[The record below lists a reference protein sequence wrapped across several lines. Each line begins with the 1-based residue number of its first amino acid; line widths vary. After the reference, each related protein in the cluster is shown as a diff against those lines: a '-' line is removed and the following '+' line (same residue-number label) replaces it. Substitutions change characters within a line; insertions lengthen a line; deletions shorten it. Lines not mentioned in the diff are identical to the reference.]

1 MKVLITGNEGFI
13 GSRIAN
19 SYKQSGAELYG
30 WDMQGFCKLGE
41 LCQKKSLL
49 DGNAVLEV
57 LSDLKPDMIIH
68 CAGNANVNTSVAD
81 PMMDLQGNGI
91 TTHNLLFSMKK
102 LEMTN
107 CRFILLSSAAVYG
120 NPEDLPISESSRI
133 NPLSPYAL
141 HKHFAENIC
150 FFMARNY
157 GMDVKVLRIFSAYG
171 PGLRKQ
177 LFWDMHQKL
186 QRTGKLEMFGSGY
199 ESRDYIYID
208 DLIAA
213 IRIVAERAPREEIVY
228 NIANGT
234 ETTILEAV
242 TCFAK
247 NKGVSEDKIQFT
259 GNRREGE
266 PINWRADVT
275 KLKALGYKQM
285 VSFDDGIRRYVQWVD
300 KEA

>member
-1 MKVLITGNEGFI
+1 MKVLITGNNGFI
-13 GSRIAN
+13 GSRIEN
-19 SYKQSGAELYG
+19 SYRQSGVELYG
-30 WDMQGFCKLGE
+30 WDIQGV
-41 LCQKKSLL
+41 QKKGEPCEQRSLL
-49 DGNAVLEV
+49 DFEDVCAVL
-57 LSDLKPDMIIH
+57 SAIKPDVIIH

-102 LEMTN
+102 LEMTQ

-120 NPEDLPISESSRI
+120 NPEDLPITESSRI

-186 QRTGKLEMFGSGY
+186 RQTGELVMFGSGL

-208 DLIAA
+208 DLVAA
-213 IRIVAERAPREEIVY
+213 IRIVADRAPREELVY
-228 NIANGT
+228 NIANGE
-234 ETTILEAV
+234 ETTIREAV
-242 TCFAK
+242 TCFARS
-247 NKGVSEDKIQFT
+247 KGVSEDIIHFT
-259 GNRREGE
+259 GKRREGD
-266 PINWRADVT
+266 PINWRADVS
-275 KLKALGYKQM
+275 KLKALGYVQM
-285 VSFDDGIRRYVQWVD
+285 VPFEEGIRNYVQWAD
-300 KEA
+300 QKE